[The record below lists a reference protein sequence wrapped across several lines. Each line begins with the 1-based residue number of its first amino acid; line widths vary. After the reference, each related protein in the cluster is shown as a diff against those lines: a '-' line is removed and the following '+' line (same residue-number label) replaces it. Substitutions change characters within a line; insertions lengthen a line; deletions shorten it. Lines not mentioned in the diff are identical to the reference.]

1 MRIAQPGYIAN
12 VLTDHQESQGTIGW
26 APGFQVS
33 GVPREV
39 TFGRLA
45 GLAHTGLLLYLF
57 CADGV
62 GGGVGVP

>member
-1 MRIAQPGYIAN
+1 M
-12 VLTDHQESQGTIGW
+12 
-26 APGFQVS
+26 
-33 GVPREV
+33 PREV

-45 GLAHTGLLLYLF
+45 GLARTGLLLYFF